1 MYDLAVLAYLDAGTG
16 SMIAA
21 AFAGGV
27 AGIVVLVRMYSYR
40 VLGIFSKKYRRK
52 AEMNEGDL
60 LGVEI
65 DPETGEPADPEAAAE
80 ALAATRG
87 DTSPDR

>member
-1 MYDLAVLAYLDAGTG
+1 
-16 SMIAA
+16 MIAA

-40 VLGIFSKKYRRK
+40 ILGIFSKKYRRK
-52 AEMNEGDL
+52 AEMDQGDL

-65 DPETGEPADPEAAAE
+65 DPETGEPVDPEAAA
-80 ALAATRG
+80 AVTGKQVDA
-87 DTSPDR
+87 SNDR